1 MKDGAESR
9 PTRFALTDARAGAP
23 VIMAVVNRSTDSFY
37 ESAATLEAAL
47 RAVDAAA
54 EAGARIVDIGGVRA
68 GRGREISVAE
78 EIERVVPVVETV
90 IRRRPDLLISVDT
103 WRHEVAEAVCAAGAG
118 LLNDTWAGADPLVAE
133 VAARFDVG
141 LVCSHTGGLSPRTDA
156 HRSRYGLTAADVVD
170 ETLSGVVALA
180 TAAEAAGVDPTR
192 IVIDPTPDFG
202 KNSYHSLRL
211 LRDLGRFAETGY
223 PVLLAISRKDFVGE
237 AIGEVGPADRL
248 HGTIAATALAVERG
262 AAIIRAHDVTATAD
276 ALAVTLAVTGEGP
289 ARHTVRGLR

>member
-78 EIERVVPVVETV
+78 EIERVVPVVEAV

-118 LLNDTWAGADPLVAE
+118 LLNDT
-133 VAARFDVG
+133 
-141 LVCSHTGGLSPRTDA
+141 
-156 HRSRYGLTAADVVD
+156 
-170 ETLSGVVALA
+170 
-180 TAAEAAGVDPTR
+180 
-192 IVIDPTPDFG
+192 
-202 KNSYHSLRL
+202 
-211 LRDLGRFAETGY
+211 
-223 PVLLAISRKDFVGE
+223 
-237 AIGEVGPADRL
+237 
-248 HGTIAATALAVERG
+248 
-262 AAIIRAHDVTATAD
+262 
-276 ALAVTLAVTGEGP
+276 
-289 ARHTVRGLR
+289 